1 MGNNNVTG
9 QQVTEEAANVIDKT
23 IQPSNGGSPGLNSM
37 NSEIN
42 NEKDGT
48 EDVNLSKSTKDPI
61 ITTSEDKEV
70 ASYQNISSDNTE
82 DLDEK
87 NKGSIKD
94 NTSTQEADKSS
105 NLPKDDEPLRKDV
118 NETTRFSTN
127 IIAVDSPTIED
138 VTSNKDSSISSE
150 KLKQLIHG
158 TRDTSKENTES
169 NYKSLLQENIES
181 LLEDQK
187 ETSSH
192 ENAPT
197 GGNLVGEDTS
207 ENLEQGYIEV
217 AMLEEITSS
226 TESIVSTYLD
236 ADDSEIKEVVVED
249 KPGQRD
255 SSPDV
260 QPLDGINIETCNNDN
275 IQTQIPHYKEEISA
289 ISTTATVKL
298 MMESVDALEDDKHI
312 HVLGNQD
319 EDSAECTSCDKLY
332 NECKSSLRNP
342 TAINGK
348 ELGDEQNEMVVAS
361 RKVPDSVTPKA
372 DHTGV
377 ETIYSEEGIVEKTVT
392 VWNLEDNFAAEKE
405 PEEYGDDLV
414 SIAEA
419 NGKDFTGLHSSALD
433 RHLIVNEVKVQREV
447 NGVNGIVEFDKETVK
462 KILEEDDKVNTAE
475 GLGHH
480 VDAHVAAKEEGDSS
494 SNFPITTPSTPP
506 QLLEDIEKEVCINR
520 DTQEAMTSSQGDQ
533 SQQILLG
540 EYEVVK
546 LENGEI
552 FSNCM
557 QLVRNSSNVGKIST
571 DGINHEKVGMDAT
584 ASDFSFEPNQKEVTA
599 STAATGF
606 TAEYNQVEVTASVDM
621 ATEEQRPLQTSTP
634 GKEADEETPLLQAV
648 QNIDFFNS
656 TKQYSQED
664 VEIPMTDVPVMQTR
678 AEVEE
683 ESEKS
688 PLLSPKGTSGGD
700 FRIPNHSARNKIPF
714 QSLLTECEVGMRPPL
729 KEPEANPKSNSIASS
744 PRSKEKQKPRS
755 SLFTSCM
762 CCATATN

>member
-9 QQVTEEAANVIDKT
+9 QQVTEEAANVVDKT
-23 IQPSNGGSPGLNSM
+23 IQPSNGGSPELNSM

-61 ITTSEDKEV
+61 TTSEDKEV

-87 NKGSIKD
+87 NRGSIQD

-105 NLPKDDEPLRKDV
+105 NLPKDDEPLRKGV

-150 KLKQLIHG
+150 KIKQLICG
-158 TRDTSKENTES
+158 TRDTSEENTEC
-169 NYKSLLQENIES
+169 NYESLLQENIES

-192 ENAPT
+192 ENTPT

-207 ENLEQGYIEV
+207 ENIEQGNIEV

-260 QPLDGINIETCNNDN
+260 QPLDGINIETSNNDN

-298 MMESVDALEDDKHI
+298 IMESVDALEDDKHI

-319 EDSAECTSCDKLY
+319 EDSAECTSCDNLY
-332 NECKSSLRNP
+332 NECQSSLRNP

-348 ELGDEQNEMVVAS
+348 ELGNEQNERVVAS
-361 RKVPDSVTPKA
+361 RQIPGSVTPKA
-372 DHTGV
+372 EHTGV

-419 NGKDFTGLHSSALD
+419 NGKDFTSLHSSALD

-462 KILEEDDKVNTAE
+462 EILEENDKVNTAE
-475 GLGHH
+475 GLGNH
-480 VDAHVAAKEEGDSS
+480 VAHVAVKEEGDSS
-494 SNFPITTPSTPP
+494 SNFPITTPSIPP
-506 QLLEDIEKEVCINR
+506 QLLEDNEKEVCINK

-533 SQQILLG
+533 SPQILLG

-546 LENGEI
+546 FENGEI
-552 FSNCM
+552 LSNCM
-557 QLVRNSSNVGKIST
+557 QLVRNSSNVGIIST
-571 DGINHEKVGMDAT
+571 DGINHEKVGTAI

-606 TAEYNQVEVTASVDM
+606 SFTAEYNQAEVTTSVDM

-634 GKEADEETPLLQAV
+634 GREADEETPLLQAV
-648 QNIDFFNS
+648 QNLDFFNS

-678 AEVEE
+678 DEVEE

-688 PLLSPKGTSGGD
+688 PLLSPRGTSGGD
-700 FRIPNHSARNKIPF
+700 FRIPNHSARNKKPF
-714 QSLLTECEVGMRPPL
+714 QSLLTECEVGMQSPL
-729 KEPEANPKSNSIASS
+729 KEPEANPRSNSMASS